1 MLGWPGDEQQLESQ
15 TRDHNNPWRF
25 LYIDNAVDPLFGFH
39 PAEHDIFDHSFMLQP
54 AAAGQPSQPG
64 HDHHDVAAGS
74 LQGGS
79 HHVPYIA
86 HPTPRYAIPPAFYA
100 TWPTIQPPH
109 FSHPL
114 AAHSESPTIHQPE
127 SQTYTEPGS
136 SHQPVIEPPT
146 LDLALFDNSAPPSQ
160 SSVTIEASHFDDIT
174 RHTKIARR
182 RGKVNGTRPV
192 LKHAKR
198 VGMERAQFSRQ
209 ATAGT
214 SSATTGTSSTTAGA
228 SSATA
233 QNSTVMSSESDMKI
247 VPGSGIRKLLGS
259 LREGMKRAIFNQ
271 SILPASGSLSEIV
284 DSSWKDVTNNQFSG
298 TDRSWAQEMLNNKKY
313 VDEKMGPVIDE
324 ISQEMTTAA
333 RFFTYHYCYIDF
345 DDVAVVVE
353 ALAINTRASRIRG
366 LVKDDIF
373 LYGQL
378 FVNGVDVGNIAFA
391 SETIIRMARYLLR
404 DGPHQYHKYISQ
416 GNFGPLLIMIAMVT
430 RWALQEHSTGF
441 FVESQFSPEANIQHH
456 ARYLTLFNGLNPNQ
470 FRIDSLASLQVVMSL
485 KSLIN
490 LLWRCLNMEIRRI
503 DNGMPD

>member
-1 MLGWPGDEQQLESQ
+1 
-15 TRDHNNPWRF
+15 
-25 LYIDNAVDPLFGFH
+25 
-39 PAEHDIFDHSFMLQP
+39 
-54 AAAGQPSQPG
+54 
-64 HDHHDVAAGS
+64 
-74 LQGGS
+74 
-79 HHVPYIA
+79 VPYIA

-100 TWPTIQPPH
+100 AWPTIQPPH

-298 TDRSWAQEMLNNKKY
+298 GSFPKLWLGTD
-313 VDEKMGPVIDE
+313 
-324 ISQEMTTAA
+324 
-333 RFFTYHYCYIDF
+333 
-345 DDVAVVVE
+345 
-353 ALAINTRASRIRG
+353 
-366 LVKDDIF
+366 
-373 LYGQL
+373 
-378 FVNGVDVGNIAFA
+378 
-391 SETIIRMARYLLR
+391 
-404 DGPHQYHKYISQ
+404 
-416 GNFGPLLIMIAMVT
+416 
-430 RWALQEHSTGF
+430 
-441 FVESQFSPEANIQHH
+441 
-456 ARYLTLFNGLNPNQ
+456 
-470 FRIDSLASLQVVMSL
+470 
-485 KSLIN
+485 
-490 LLWRCLNMEIRRI
+490 
-503 DNGMPD
+503 